1 MVLKDNT
8 LYMDTIKRLDKRY
21 SPFLIIKIVFY
32 ILGLVCTGLVGFS
45 NVVADGL
52 GAFFLL
58 PLSFTVACMLS
69 HNTIVYAKDSFGLL
83 ILYGLITL
91 RYLVSP
97 VLTALSGNLVPNV
110 STSASGLRYAVLF
123 MIVELFVVVIA
134 INVIWKPVLT
144 ENFKRKSYNEFKL
157 TWSGAIVCLFLIVAL
172 LYRGTLPNVM
182 EHLSFGNKYS
192 YAYSELK
199 TYDMSA
205 VLTLKAF
212 LFILIVSWSYKKY
225 YNTKSRSNKTLFLII
240 AILSALGNA
249 MVYDASDRATMVMCA
264 VASLSVLLYCFSKK
278 ISKLMPIIA
287 VLGFVFVWSLFAD
300 GTLGVKE
307 GDSLLDRADYISEL
321 SRVAELY
328 SNGVSTEAH
337 AFDMYETITA
347 NIGIKTHISELI
359 KSNNIFTLPGLWLVR
374 RLVETIPSIQNLFK
388 STLRERDAFILPNA
402 GLAMYSGSIYFGLL
416 LDIAFHWLIVLGIYY
431 FYKKKKNSH
440 DLSLIYLYSY
450 CEMIC
455 GFILMNNI
463 MIAVSLLSA
472 IPFLLYIL
480 LKLNKL
486 GKKVRFR

>member
-1 MVLKDNT
+1 MLKDQT
-8 LYMDTIKRLDKRY
+8 LYMDTIESLDKRY
-21 SPFLIIKIVFY
+21 SPFSIIKIIFV
-32 ILGLVCTGLVGFS
+32 ILGLVCMGLVGFS

-52 GAFFLL
+52 SAFFLL
-58 PLSFTVACMLS
+58 PLSFAVACMFS
-69 HNTIVYAKDSFGLL
+69 YNAIAYAKDSFGLL

-97 VLTALSGNLVPNV
+97 VLTALSGKLVPNV
-110 STSASGLRYAVLF
+110 STSVSGLRYAVLF

-134 INVIWKPVLT
+134 INVIWKPVSMKNL
-144 ENFKRKSYNEFKL
+144 KRKSDTNFKL
-157 TWSGAIVCLFLIVAL
+157 TWSGAIVCLFLIAVL

-205 VLTLKAF
+205 VLALKAF
-212 LFILIVSWSYKKY
+212 LFLLIVSWASKKY
-225 YNTKSRSNKTLFLII
+225 HSTRSKSNKTIFMII
-240 AILSALGNA
+240 SILAALGNA
-249 MVYDASDRATMVMCA
+249 MVYNASDRGTMVMCA
-264 VASLSVLLYCFSKK
+264 MASLSVLLYCFGKK
-278 ISKLMPIIA
+278 ISKFLPIIA

-307 GDSLLDRADYISEL
+307 GESLLDRADYISDL
-321 SRVAELY
+321 SLVAELY

-337 AFDMYETITA
+337 SFDMYDTITE
-347 NIGIKTHISELI
+347 NISIETHISELI
-359 KSNNIFTLPGLWLVR
+359 KSNNIFTLPGLWSVR
-374 RLVETIPSIQNLFK
+374 RVVETIPSIQNLFK

-402 GLAMYSGSIYFGLL
+402 GLAMYSGSIYFGML

-480 LKLNKL
+480 LKLNKFG
-486 GKKVRFR
+486 GKVHFI

>member
-1 MVLKDNT
+1 MLKDQM
-8 LYMDTIKRLDKRY
+8 LYMDTIKGLDKRY
-21 SPFLIIKIVFY
+21 SPFLIIKILFV
-32 ILGLVCTGLVGFS
+32 IVGLVCTGLVGFS

-52 GAFFLL
+52 EAFFLL
-58 PLSFTVACMLS
+58 PLSFAVACMFS
-69 HNTIVYAKDSFGLL
+69 HNAIAFAKDSFGLL
-83 ILYGLITL
+83 ILYGLIIL

-123 MIVELFVVVIA
+123 MIVELFVIVIA
-134 INVIWKPVLT
+134 INVIWKPVST
-144 ENFKRKSYNEFKL
+144 KNFKRKGDTEFKL
-157 TWSGAIVCLFLIVAL
+157 TWSGAMVCSFLIAVI

-205 VLTLKAF
+205 VLTLKA
-212 LFILIVSWSYKKY
+212 LLYLLIVSWSYNKY
-225 YNTKSRSNKTLFLII
+225 QNTKSRSNKTLFLII
-240 AILSALGNA
+240 SILAALGNS
-249 MVYDASDRATMVMCA
+249 MIYNASERAIMVMCTM
-264 VASLSVLLYCFSKK
+264 ASLSVLLYCFGKK
-278 ISKLMPIIA
+278 ISKFLPIIA

-300 GTLGVKE
+300 GTLGIKE
-307 GDSLLDRADYISEL
+307 GESLLDRADYLSDL

-337 AFDMYETITA
+337 SFDMYDTITE
-347 NIGIKTHISELI
+347 NISIETHISELI
-359 KSNNIFTLPGLWLVR
+359 KSNNIFTLPGLWLVSKG
-374 RLVETIPSIQNLFK
+374 VETIPSIQSLFNL
-388 STLRERDAFILPNA
+388 TLRKGDSFILPNA
-402 GLAMYSGSIYFGLL
+402 GLAMYSGRIYFGLL
-416 LDIAFHWLIVLGIYY
+416 FDIVFHWLIVFGIYN
-431 FYKKKKNSH
+431 FYKKKKSSH
-440 DLSLIYLYSY
+440 GLSLIYLYSY

-455 GFILMNNI
+455 GFTLMNNI

-480 LKLNKL
+480 LKLNEL